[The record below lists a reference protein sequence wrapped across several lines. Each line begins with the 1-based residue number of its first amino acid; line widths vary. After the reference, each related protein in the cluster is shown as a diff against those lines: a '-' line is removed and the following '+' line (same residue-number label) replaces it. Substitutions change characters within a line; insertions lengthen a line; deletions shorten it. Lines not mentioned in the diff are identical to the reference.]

1 MHSTKPTTAQA
12 IGRSAAQ
19 IEVELGVLTNVHNP
33 PKTNH
38 MDEPTVSEALNP
50 ERKGKTSPCADEILR
65 SLPEENGH
73 ATSHEAGYRACQ
85 HEEPTQCLR
94 GWIHGFKHTEAEYE
108 NEADKRQRVEADD
121 EKGGPMSC

>member
-1 MHSTKPTTAQA
+1 M
-12 IGRSAAQ
+12 
-19 IEVELGVLTNVHNP
+19 LTDVQNP
-33 PKTNH
+33 AKADLTYEAPI
-38 MDEPTVSEALNP
+38 SEALDV
-50 ERKGKTSPCADEILR
+50 EGKREASPRTDEISR

-108 NEADKRQRVEADD
+108 NEADKR
-121 EKGGPMSC
+121 